1 MVLLS
6 LILDRNPYL
15 WYKYTMK
22 TTTIKQH
29 KKFAPYT
36 VLMFLICVLSGFYC
50 GCQSEMFNFNI
61 EGASFEI
68 VEKSGELTE
77 NEVWDGRIYITNT
90 VVVPEGI
97 TLTIRSGTIVGFEP
111 TDTPSE
117 LIVHGELYAEGS
129 PDRMIVFGSL
139 GKQRESEQSPIVKT
153 TTSPFATNPSAIGG
167 RAATGTRIPKTV
179 TADPPRAGDWAGIQ
193 IETTSPN
200 SRLTYCRI
208 QHATVGIRAL
218 TDAIQIE
225 SCLFS
230 ENNTGVLCESTNP
243 TVTRN
248 EFNRNGIGA
257 KLQGSASPEVEYNE
271 FTANEYGISCEDDSR
286 PRIQY
291 NILRANYQNAITCYS
306 TASPEIVSNN
316 ITMNIGWAVY
326 DGGRLR
332 DNFIQ
337 GNKQVGPNITELSSG
352 TQSDQFYGVE
362 ESFEP
367 RNSPVTEAG
376 VPRENF

>member
-1 MVLLS
+1 
-6 LILDRNPYL
+6 
-15 WYKYTMK
+15 
-22 TTTIKQH
+22 
-29 KKFAPYT
+29 
-36 VLMFLICVLSGFYC
+36 MFKL
-50 GCQSEMFNFNI
+50 NI
-61 EGASFEI
+61 DGASLEI
-68 VEKSGELTE
+68 IEKSGELTE

-97 TLTIRSGTIVGFEP
+97 TLTIRSGAIVGFEP
-111 TDTPSE
+111 ADTPSE
-117 LIVHGELYAEGS
+117 LIVRGELYAEGS

-139 GKQRESEQSPIVKT
+139 GKQREREQEPTATTAT
-153 TTSPFATNPSAIGG
+153 TTFVTEPSTMGGHGDAGIG
-167 RAATGTRIPKTV
+167 IQDTV

-193 IETTSPN
+193 IEATSPN

-208 QHATVGIRAL
+208 QHAITGISIR
-218 TDAIQIE
+218 TDAVQIE
-225 SCLFS
+225 GCLFS
-230 ENNTGVLCESTNP
+230 ENNAGVLCESTNP
-243 TVTRN
+243 TITRN
-248 EFNRNGIGA
+248 EFNRNGVGS

-337 GNKQVGPNITELSSG
+337 GNKQVGPNITELG
-352 TQSDQFYGVE
+352 IGVQGEQFYGVE
-362 ESFEP
+362 EVFEP
-367 RNSPVTEAG
+367 RNSPVAEAG

>member
-1 MVLLS
+1 
-6 LILDRNPYL
+6 
-15 WYKYTMK
+15 
-22 TTTIKQH
+22 
-29 KKFAPYT
+29 
-36 VLMFLICVLSGFYC
+36 
-50 GCQSEMFNFNI
+50 MFNFNI
-61 EGASFEI
+61 DGASFEI

-139 GKQRESEQSPIVKT
+139 GKQRENEQSPIVKT
-153 TTSPFATNPSAIGG
+153 TTSPLATNPSAIGAQRG
-167 RAATGTRIPKTV
+167 TGTRIPKTV

-208 QHATVGIRAL
+208 QHATVGISAR
-218 TDAIQIE
+218 TDAVQIE

-248 EFNRNGIGA
+248 EFNRNGIGT